1 MADNT
6 EKDLQEVQAFIYND
20 EVQSTLEEINNHLL
34 PINVLEISGMGNQ
47 EIKHSNVLAWMFGD
61 NQHQLDDQI
70 LSKFLGKVAELEG
83 INADTDDENLKKL
96 RHYAYFP
103 ENKRDITIKREWKHI
118 DLLIEDK
125 ANKVVIAI
133 ENKVWAEQS
142 EHQLKD
148 YENVIDNEYPKK
160 QDKENKVSWKRYYIF
175 LTPDGRDAKM
185 EQEQN
190 TAQEIWLKAD
200 YQIIYNILKGIDK
213 SNQDIPEEAKMI
225 LKSYNDLL
233 IKENIVA
240 SQELQELCAK
250 IWSQSKYKNALNI
263 LIKNEPNGVAEFLES
278 LRKKLKNLGIR
289 IIDLNKNTET
299 YFAIETNNYKK
310 YLEKEDIEEQ
320 SIRFGFYVVKN
331 SIAFWLEHN
340 FGEYAGLLKE
350 IKEKLNEVEFNTRK
364 LQKNHANIYIPANK
378 IVEGIA
384 DDLGKY
390 NLTDKNKANELS
402 DKLIEIAKTVDNCF
416 NSLLQKSEKSL
427 PIQAVPCS
435 NILLAYRTLEK

>member
-1 MADNT
+1 MADANT
-6 EKDLQEVQAFIYND
+6 ENDKENDLEAVQAFIYND

-70 LSKFLGKVAELEG
+70 LSKFLGKVAELKG
-83 INADTDDENLKKL
+83 INADTDEETLKNL

-133 ENKVWAEQS
+133 ENKVWAGQS

-148 YENVIDNEYPKK
+148 YENVIDNEYPKKQDK

-190 TAQEIWLKAD
+190 TAQKMWLKAN
-200 YQIIYNILKGIDK
+200 YQIIYNILKGMGK

-233 IKENIVA
+233 IKEDIVE

-250 IWSQSKYKNALNI
+250 IWKNHRKALGI
-263 LIKNEPNGVAEFLES
+263 LIQKEPNNTQILNKLVLEKLEKLEKDLGLKQ
-278 LRKKLKNLGIR
+278 LRKQ
-289 IIDLNKNTET
+289 NKGHIFVFSLENTKELVS
-299 YFAIETNNYKK
+299 Y
-310 YLEKEDIEEQ
+310 YLEFNRSDGIYLKISINQDANDEKIPQMRKALGFQENSNSKRQIYREANWDEIINDI
-320 SIRFGFYVVKN
+320 
-331 SIAFWLEHN
+331 
-340 FGEYAGLLKE
+340 
-350 IKEKLNEVEFNTRK
+350 
-364 LQKNHANIYIPANK
+364 
-378 IVEGIA
+378 
-384 DDLGKY
+384 
-390 NLTDKNKANELS
+390 S
-402 DKLIEIAKTVDNCF
+402 D
-416 NSLLQKSEKSL
+416 EKSL
-427 PIQAVPCS
+427 QEKIKVDIDKCIKQIEKWEKQIQDWES
-435 NILLAYRTLEK
+435 KLGGNK